1 MPGLITPQEFVEEA
15 LDDYH
20 SPTTSTFVEK
30 MASCRQTISYLDQ
43 VSRRSIDLFDLDF
56 ALIW

>member
-1 MPGLITPQEFVEEA
+1 MPGLITASEFVEEA

-30 MASCRQTISYLDQ
+30 MVNCRQTVSYLEQ
-43 VSRRSIDLFDLDF
+43 VSVI
-56 ALIW
+56 

>member
-30 MASCRQTISYLDQ
+30 MASCRQTVSYLDQ
-43 VSRRSIDLFDLDF
+43 VSRTIDFVILF
-56 ALIW
+56 